1 MRTNQQKMGKPGR
14 KSNRPAAKVAGKFRE
29 RELVKKV
36 NSPVATTAAD
46 PAVPDESTISEATA
60 DLACADR
67 TVVGQ
72 ILSGLTA
79 HLGSTEAARLWLV
92 TQSPEFGTTPLAA
105 ISEGK
110 ARLVLALL
118 ESRWGPSPIY
128 A

>member
-1 MRTNQQKMGKPGR
+1 MKTKQEKVEKAARTSERPSRKMAEKVRGKE
-14 KSNRPAAKVAGKFRE
+14 V
-29 RELVKKV
+29 VKTA
-36 NSPVATTAAD
+36 SCPVATKTGD
-46 PAVPDESTISEATA
+46 PAVPDENTITEATA
-60 DLACADR
+60 DLSPADR
-67 TVVGQ
+67 AVVGQ

-79 HLGSTEAARLWLV
+79 HLGSAEAARLWLV
-92 TQSPEFGTTPLAA
+92 SQSPEFGTTPLSA